1 MDDFNVRTLETAKD
15 EFCSRLLNILT
26 PAMMEGIQSIFNE
39 AVSLCRQNGEMEK
52 YLMTFQNLL
61 SSIAKWNKTII
72 DKETDR
78 IVKSTKCNCLHEHIT
93 CIHVL
98 MLKMLTTVRV
108 GQSQKKIDLN
118 IPELGPF
125 IHNAYI
131 HAARKI
137 YTRVYL
143 FELGLPALKVQKMRH
158 EIEKVVNQSI
168 LDAVRDSIPMERILR
183 AYMDETEDIVVEE
196 VKEQM
201 VDVPVEQPIERMYD
215 GDTAAAGS
223 GSGSGAGSSSVSGGG
238 SGGGSSL
245 QFNDVDAAMTTSGV
259 VEPINA
265 PKTIERLEE
274 ISAVRMAERKAEE
287 AAEAAAEE
295 AEGNGWGGARPKEIG
310 EEISLDALGFEEA
323 ESERPV
329 EASVSDEVVDLGDIE
344 ILD

>member
-1 MDDFNVRTLETAKD
+1 MDDFNVRTLETARD

-39 AVSLCRQNGEMEK
+39 AVNLCRQNGEMEK

-78 IVKSTKCNCLHEHIT
+78 IIKSTKCNCLHEHIT

-108 GQSQKKIDLN
+108 GQSQKKIDIN

-131 HAARKI
+131 HTARKI

-143 FELGLPALKVQKMRH
+143 YELGLPALKVQKMRH

-201 VDVPVEQPIERMYD
+201 VDVPVEQPIEKLYD
-215 GDTAAAGS
+215 GDSASATG
-223 GSGSGAGSSSVSGGG
+223 GKGG
-238 SGGGSSL
+238 SGGSETSTGL
-245 QFNDVDAAMTTSGV
+245 QFNDVDATMSSNGV
-259 VEPINA
+259 VEPVNA

-274 ISAVRMAERKAEE
+274 ISTVRNAERKAEE
-287 AAEAAAEE
+287 EAAAAEE
-295 AEGNGWGGARPKEIG
+295 EDNGWGGTRPKEIG
-310 EEISLDALGFEEA
+310 EEISLDALGFEE
-323 ESERPV
+323 
-329 EASVSDEVVDLGDIE
+329 EADPSSASDGVNGVDDGVVDLGDIE

>member
-1 MDDFNVRTLETAKD
+1 MDDFNARTLQSAKD
-15 EFCSRLLNILT
+15 EFCARLLNILT
-26 PAMMEGIQSIFNE
+26 PAMTEGIQSIFNE
-39 AVSLCRQNGEMEK
+39 AVHLCKQNGEMEK

-61 SSIAKWNKTII
+61 SSIAKWNRTII

-98 MLKMLTTVRV
+98 MLKMLTAVRV
-108 GQSQKKIDLN
+108 GQSQKKIDIN

-143 FELGLPALKVQKMRH
+143 FELGLPPLQMQKMRH
-158 EIEKVVNQSI
+158 ELEKVINQSI
-168 LDAVRDSIPMERILR
+168 LDAVRDSIPIERIVK

-201 VDVPVEQPIERMYD
+201 VDVPAERPVETLYD
-215 GDTAAAGS
+215 GDSAAMSADK
-223 GSGSGAGSSSVSGGG
+223 GGG
-238 SGGGSSL
+238 KEEEKAVEL
-245 QFNDVDAAMTTSGV
+245 QFHDVDAAVSSTGAVLS
-259 VEPINA
+259 VEA

-274 ISAVRMAERKAEE
+274 ISVVRNAERKAEE
-287 AAEAAAEE
+287 AAEAAEE
-295 AEGNGWGGARPKEIG
+295 DPWGGARPKEIG
-310 EEISLDALGFEEA
+310 DEISLDALSFEDASGGNSAGA
-323 ESERPV
+323 EME
-329 EASVSDEVVDLGDIE
+329 EVVDLGDIE